1 MSFPKEFLHQFTEE
15 FLEKIYGETKYF
27 NIKHIASEAKE
38 AIIKRANILKQLEED
53 YPKII
58 EILLKVDKKHH
69 KKYKKVRKELN
80 TLVEKKKID
89 EDDLFEVTHAIEDE
103 LFAHDLFVVTSIP
116 MAFAYSLC
124 EGCTPANDCITE
136 NVSKVNYKFNM
147 KLLKEPFVDDD
158 DDINISEEEE
168 DLEEDTDDDL
178 DEEQSVEDLVDS
190 SEENELQ
197 SIEDDEED
205 GEEDSDD
212 ALVDSD
218 DEDIDDDED
227 DDDENVDDSD
237 ENNLG
242 IYFNF

>member
-58 EILLKVDKKHH
+58 EVLLKVDKKHH

-80 TLVEKKKID
+80 TLVEKGKID
-89 EDDLFEVTHAIEDE
+89 EDGLFEVTHAIEDE

-136 NVSKVNYKFNM
+136 EVSKVNYKFNM

-158 DDINISEEEE
+158 EDINTSEEEEEE
-168 DLEEDTDDDL
+168 DLEEDDDDL

-197 SIEDDEED
+197 SDEEEVDDED

-227 DDDENVDDSD
+227 DDDENLDDSD
-237 ENNLG
+237 EE
-242 IYFNF
+242 